1 MLPDKIKDKCMLV
14 NFKHN
19 VDDKGYFVIPLEIA
33 NYIYVGALQLCKNL
47 EIHDI
52 KYQDQTYGKYAIFEG
67 NYDDSN
73 VNTITLIPLKAIYKL
88 SKADK
93 GVLDKLH
100 IRSYNMAENPY
111 NFSPEVLQKLDELQV
126 SRVLK

>member
-19 VDDKGYFVIPLEIA
+19 IDDKGYFVIPLEIA
-33 NYIYVGALQLCKNL
+33 NYIYVGALQLSKNL

-67 NYDDSN
+67 NYGDSD
-73 VNTITLIPLKAIYKL
+73 VNTITLIPLQAIYKL
-88 SKADK
+88 SKVDK
-93 GVLDKLH
+93 GVLGKLY
-100 IRSYNMAENPY
+100 IRSYNTADNPY
-111 NFSPEVLQKLDELQV
+111 NFSPEVLHKLDELQA
-126 SRVLK
+126 SRV